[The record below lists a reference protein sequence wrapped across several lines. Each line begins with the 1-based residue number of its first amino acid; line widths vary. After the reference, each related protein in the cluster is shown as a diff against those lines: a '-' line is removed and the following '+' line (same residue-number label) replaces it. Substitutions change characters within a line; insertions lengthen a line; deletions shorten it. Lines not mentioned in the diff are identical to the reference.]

1 MKIVFLSIFFTTVL
15 LLISCRTTVLARQDV
30 NAVISNA
37 ISVSEKQ
44 ALMMAE
50 MLEHE
55 KDKLPRTIDLNQNLK
70 TSLSGWWTSGFFPG
84 VLWYVYEATGNA
96 EVRKYAE
103 EYTSRIEKEKFNKGD
118 HDVGFMMNCS
128 FGNGYRLTGNEH
140 YKEVM
145 LQGAESLSTRYRSAT
160 GLIRSWDWN
169 KKVWNY
175 PVIIDNMMN
184 LELLEWASKNS
195 DNAKYAMI
203 ARSHADKTLEHHFRP
218 DFSTWHVVSYDPA
231 TGMPEKKQTRQ
242 GYADESTWARGQA
255 WALYGYVM
263 MSRESKD
270 KRYLLHAVNIADF
283 ILNHPNLPKDK
294 IPYWDFNA
302 PDIQY
307 AKRDASAGAIMASAF
322 IELSQMTKGRKSK
335 AYLSLATTQLLT
347 LCSPEY
353 LAEPGTN
360 ANFILKHSVGSLP
373 ENSEVD
379 VPLTYADY
387 YFIEALIRYEKLK
400 KQ

>member
-1 MKIVFLSIFFTTVL
+1 
-15 LLISCRTTVLARQDV
+15 
-30 NAVISNA
+30 
-37 ISVSEKQ
+37 
-44 ALMMAE
+44 
-50 MLEHE
+50 
-55 KDKLPRTIDLNQNLK
+55 
-70 TSLSGWWTSGFFPG
+70 
-84 VLWYVYEATGNA
+84 
-96 EVRKYAE
+96 
-103 EYTSRIEKEKFNKGD
+103 
-118 HDVGFMMNCS
+118 
-128 FGNGYRLTGNEH
+128 
-140 YKEVM
+140 
-145 LQGAESLSTRYRSAT
+145 
-160 GLIRSWDWN
+160 
-169 KKVWNY
+169 
-175 PVIIDNMMN
+175 MN